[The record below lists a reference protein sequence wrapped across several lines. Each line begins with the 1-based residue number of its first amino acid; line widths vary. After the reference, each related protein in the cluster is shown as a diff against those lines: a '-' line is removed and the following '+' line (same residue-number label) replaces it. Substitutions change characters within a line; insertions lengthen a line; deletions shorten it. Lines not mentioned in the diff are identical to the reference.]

1 MFVNFLEEKEE
12 LVQENRPLS
21 ILQLVYFTGQN
32 VCLFA
37 FLEDKEE
44 LVQENILQNSVLE
57 HLTFYI

>member
-44 LVQENILQNSVLE
+44 LVQENILQN
-57 HLTFYI
+57 I